1 MDEKLKEFNNV
12 VTTQVARYRMTKREN
27 PCYLIVNGNTLQQL
41 RRSYLTSFAPDGD
54 YHNGL
59 RVLVDN
65 TLTDFN
71 FKVVGE

>member
-1 MDEKLKEFNNV
+1 MDEKLKEFNNA

-54 YHNGL
+54 YYHGL

-65 TLTDFN
+65 TLSDFN
-71 FKVVGE
+71 FRVVGE

>member
-1 MDEKLKEFNNV
+1 MNEKIQAFNTA
-12 VTTQVARYRMTKREN
+12 VTAQVARYRMTKREN
-27 PCYLIVNGNTLQQL
+27 PCYLVVNENTLQNL

-54 YHNGL
+54 YYQGL

-71 FKVVGE
+71 FRVVGE